1 MANDITYRVSL
12 QDGEVVRRALMTL
25 GKDGQLALERL
36 ERASRPASK
45 GLLAINAVTGQLQG
59 AMAGFS
65 SRLGAVGAG
74 LGALGPAGLVAAA
87 GVVAMTA
94 ALAKGIQMARDAI
107 QALSELDNTASKL
120 GVTAEQL
127 QEFRFAAEQTGVSA
141 NTLDMAWQRFTR
153 RLGEAQQGTGE
164 LVNVLKQYDI
174 AVKNTDG
181 TNRSAVEVY
190 RDLAD
195 RVAGVADPQERL
207 RIAFKAFDSEG
218 AALVNLLKQGSDG
231 LDQYAARAR
240 EAGLIMDNHLVARA
254 REAGDRIDV
263 LNTKYER
270 NVQEI
275 GLFFTEWLETF
286 HELKAEIAEA
296 INDVLDLF
304 RDDEE
309 LSRSGL
315 QSRLDDVAADLDKA
329 TDRVARAEA
338 SLQSAV
344 DRGSDQAIKRAK
356 ARLAQAN
363 AAYTKLFEER
373 ERLTGL
379 LLDRAAADN
388 QPQTVGTATPS
399 VEKDKA
405 ADVIKGLQ
413 FQLDQ
418 LHRTEFGKKFKS
430 ALNSAGLDDPNLTI
444 ADERVKKIFDLVL
457 AMQKLKDAKDAD
469 AEADKEREQLKK
481 SGEALT
487 KRLRSAEEEYKATL
501 DEISA
506 LKAAGAIDAQTEAR
520 AVEEAERK
528 KLAASREAADGIK
541 RALSSYAD
549 DATNIAKSMEGVTT
563 NALKGMEDAF
573 VKMAT
578 TGKLSFRDMA
588 NSIIADITRI
598 IVRQQI
604 TGPLANILTGWFDGG
619 GGEVLDAGG
628 GPVQVAH
635 GGGMVGAASRT
646 RVASPN
652 LFAGAP
658 RFHVGG
664 FPGLMPGEVPLIA
677 MRGERVMTEAQQA
690 NTARTIASLAAVAAA
705 GGKQNVRVEP
715 TVYVNAPGVQART
728 QTSVKQDGGIQFD
741 VIVEEIENHIW
752 RNVQRGEGGAGTLE
766 GRYGLNPA
774 AGARR

>member
-12 QDGEVVRRALMTL
+12 QDGEVVRRALMRL
-25 GKDGQLALERL
+25 GKDGQKALARIERQ
-36 ERASRPASK
+36 SKPASK
-45 GLLAINAVTGQLQG
+45 GLLAVNAVAGELRG
-59 AMAGFS
+59 GMSAMAG
-65 SRLGAVGAG
+65 RLGAVGAG
-74 LGALGPAGLVAAA
+74 LGAIGPAGMIAAA

-94 ALAKGIQMARDAI
+94 ALAKGIQMAGEAV

-127 QEFRFAAEQTGVSA
+127 QEFRFAAEQTGVAA

-164 LVNVLKQYDI
+164 LINVLKQYNI

-218 AALVNLLKQGSDG
+218 AALVTLLKQGSDG

-275 GLFFTEWLETF
+275 GLFFAGWLETF
-286 HELKAEIAEA
+286 HEVKAEIAEA

-304 RDDEE
+304 RDDED

-315 QSRLDDVAADLDKA
+315 RSRLDDVAAELDSA
-329 TDRVARAEA
+329 AGRAARAEA
-338 SLQSAV
+338 TLRSVMDS
-344 DRGSDQAIKRAK
+344 GSDHAIKWAK
-356 ARLAQAN
+356 TRLAAAD

-379 LLDRAAADN
+379 LLEMEAAERLE
-388 QPQTVGTATPS
+388 PTTGTVAPNS
-399 VEKDKA
+399 EKDKA
-405 ADVIKGLQ
+405 AETIKKLQ
-413 FQLDQ
+413 FQLNQ
-418 LHRTEFGKKFKS
+418 LHRTEFGKEFYS
-430 ALNSAGLDDPNLTI
+430 ALNSAGLDDPNLTA

-457 AMQKLKDAKDAD
+457 AMRELKEAKDAD
-469 AEADKEREQLKK
+469 AEADKKREDLIKR
-481 SGEALT
+481 GEAFA
-487 KRLRSAEEEYKATL
+487 KRRRSAEEEYKATL
-501 DEISA
+501 DEIRA
-506 LKAAGAIDAQTEAR
+506 LKAVGSIDAETETR

-541 RALSSYAD
+541 RALADYAD
-549 DATNIAKSMEGVTT
+549 DATNMAKSMEGVTT
-563 NALKGMEDAF
+563 SALKGMEDAF
-573 VKMAT
+573 VQAAT
-578 TGKLSFRDMA
+578 TGKLSFRSMS
-588 NSIIADITRI
+588 NSIIADLARI
-598 IVRQQI
+598 LVRRQI
-604 TGPLANILTGWFDGG
+604 TGPLANMLGG
-619 GGEVLDAGG
+619 ALSGAFGGVPG

-635 GGGMVGAASRT
+635 IGGMVGDPAVVR
-646 RVASPN
+646 RVDPMA
-652 LFAGAP
+652 FAGAP
-658 RFHVGG
+658 RFHGG
-664 FPGLMPGEVPLIA
+664 GPVPGLRPGETPIIA
-677 MRGERVMTEAQQA
+677 LRGERVLTEAQQD
-690 NTARTIASLAAVAAA
+690 NTARTIAGLAALA
-705 GGKQNVRVEP
+705 KP
-715 TVYVNAPGVQART
+715 SAPGVNVVVNNNAGASTQARA
-728 QTSVKQDGGIQFD
+728 QVSQGRDGALNLEI
-741 VIVEEIENHIW
+741 IVEEIENRMT
-752 RNVQRGEGGAGTLE
+752 RNASRGEGMAPMLE
-766 GRYGLNPA
+766 RRYGLDPA
-774 AGARR
+774 VGARR